1 MRVVHDALGRELIV
15 HAAPRRIVSLVPSL
29 TELLADLEL
38 GERVVGLTTF
48 CVRPPGWREQK
59 TRIGGT
65 KRVNL
70 ERVRTLKPDLILAN
84 QEENTAADVEALS
97 ALAPVYV
104 TQVADLPQALAMI
117 QSVGQLTAR
126 QAQARAL
133 VERIAAAFADL
144 PAPPEPRPRVAYL
157 IWREPLMVAG
167 GGTFI
172 NAMLDAAG
180 CANVFA
186 DRERYPETT
195 PAELRGLAP
204 DALLLSS
211 EPFPFEADH
220 AAALEA
226 ELGCASLLVD
236 GEPFSWYGSRLL
248 AAPACFAEL
257 RMRLD

>member
-1 MRVVHDALGRELIV
+1 VRVVRDALDRELEV
-15 HAAPRRIVSLVPSL
+15 PLAPQRIVSLVPSL

-38 GERVVGLTTF
+38 DEQVVGLTTF
-48 CVRPPGWREQK
+48 CVRPPGWRDRK
-59 TRIGGT
+59 ARVGGT

-70 ERVRTLKPDLILAN
+70 ERVRALEPDLILAN

-104 TQVADLPQALAMI
+104 TRVADLPQALAMI
-117 QSVGQLTAR
+117 RDVGELTAR
-126 QAQARAL
+126 PGQAAAL
-133 VERIAAAFADL
+133 VERIAAAFASL
-144 PAPPEPRPRVAYL
+144 QSPPDPRSRVAYL

-172 NAMLDAAG
+172 DAMLDAAG
-180 CANVFA
+180 CVNVFA

-195 PAELRGLAP
+195 PAELHGLAP

-211 EPFPFEADH
+211 EPFPFEAKH
-220 AAALEA
+220 AAALVA
-226 ELGCASLLVD
+226 ELGCSALLVD

-248 AAPACFAEL
+248 AAPACFLEL
-257 RMRLD
+257 RARLG